1 MKQVLSFLLSL
12 VLMVGIS
19 TTAFAAGNTYN
30 DVSTSHWAYQY
41 IESVTEKGLF
51 GGVGGGKFSPETPFT
66 RAQVTQTLYNA
77 YSQTLTG
84 TLDSNTGVSGL
95 TGREWYKMPLR
106 WALSYNLLDGAYND
120 MGSIYGADPEST
132 CDRKGAALA
141 MYRLAGALGVELPA
155 TNAAID
161 FPDIAHLDAEYQ
173 TAITALQRAGVL
185 AGLPGGIYGPN
196 EPLNRAQ
203 AATILDRYT
212 DIPGLGSIKPAT
224 EIPSIEPSKPLD
236 ANTVYGYINLKAK
249 EYGFYLV
256 EEGNDLTTKKADYLV
271 QHYGIYDEDDHYRTS
286 FYDGWITDRGWTD
299 YCVFFHEESKDGL
312 PVLIFFYN
320 PSKGPNDDL
329 WYVSAYI
336 LSNGAFMGSS
346 GILDS
351 SERID
356 RRFESIKKWA

>member
-19 TTAFAAGNTYN
+19 TSAFAAGNTYN
-30 DVSTSHWAYQY
+30 DVPTSHWAYQY

-84 TLDSNTGVSGL
+84 TLDSNTAVNGL
-95 TGREWYKMPLR
+95 TGREWYKTPLR

-120 MGSIYGADPEST
+120 MGSIYGADPEAT

-141 MYRLAGALGVELPA
+141 MYRLAGALGVELPT

-161 FPDIAHLDAEYQ
+161 FPDIASLDAEYQ

-203 AATILDRYT
+203 AATILDRFT
-212 DIPGLGSIKPAT
+212 DIPGLESTVKTTPDQDTTNLFANAPTFSGPEVWWNKDVYQ
-224 EIPSIEPSKPLD
+224 EFVD
-236 ANTVYGYINLKAK
+236 YANTKENLVTHVEIYNDKVVIYLATDWPYTYCYKYTFTNDSCTSTTYHWRPLTDEYYVTFEDVKVDGYESLMVEVDRSQNFY
-249 EYGFYLV
+249 EYFSV
-256 EEGNDLTTKKADYLV
+256 
-271 QHYGIYDEDDHYRTS
+271 RS
-286 FYDGWITDRGWTD
+286 PWTEA
-299 YCVFFHEESKDGL
+299 V
-312 PVLIFFYN
+312 
-320 PSKGPNDDL
+320 PSTARPWD
-329 WYVSAYI
+329 
-336 LSNGAFMGSS
+336 
-346 GILDS
+346 
-351 SERID
+351 
-356 RRFESIKKWA
+356 

>member
-19 TTAFAAGNTYN
+19 TSAFAAGNTYH
-30 DVSTSHWAYQY
+30 DVPASHWAYQY

-84 TLDSNTGVSGL
+84 TLDSNTGVNGL
-95 TGREWYKMPLR
+95 TGREWYKTPLR

-120 MGSIYGADPEST
+120 MGSIYGADPEAT

-141 MYRLAGALGVELPA
+141 MYRLAGALGVELPS

-161 FPDIAHLDAEYQ
+161 FPDIAALDAEYQ

-203 AATILDRYT
+203 AATILDRFT
-212 DIPGLGSIKPAT
+212 DIPGLESTVKTTPDQDTTNLFANAPTFSGPKVWWNKDVYQEFVDYANTKENLVTHVEIYSDKVVIYLAT
-224 EIPSIEPSKPLD
+224 DWPYTYCDKYTFTNDSCTTTTYHWKPLTD
-236 ANTVYGYINLKAK
+236 EYYITFEDVKVDGYESLKVDVDRTQNFY
-249 EYGFYLV
+249 EYFSV
-256 EEGNDLTTKKADYLV
+256 
-271 QHYGIYDEDDHYRTS
+271 RS
-286 FYDGWITDRGWTD
+286 PWTEA
-299 YCVFFHEESKDGL
+299 V
-312 PVLIFFYN
+312 
-320 PSKGPNDDL
+320 PSTARPWD
-329 WYVSAYI
+329 
-336 LSNGAFMGSS
+336 
-346 GILDS
+346 
-351 SERID
+351 
-356 RRFESIKKWA
+356 

>member
-1 MKQVLSFLLSL
+1 MKRVLSFLLSL
-12 VLMVGIS
+12 VLIVGVS

-30 DVSTSHWAYQY
+30 DVPTSHWAYQY

-51 GGVGGGKFSPETPFT
+51 GGVGGGSFSPETPFT

-77 YSQTLTG
+77 YSQALTG

-95 TGREWYKMPLR
+95 TGREWYKTPLR

-120 MGSIYGADPEST
+120 MGSIYGANPETT

-141 MYRLAGALGVELPA
+141 MYRLAGALGVELPS

-161 FPDIAHLDAEYQ
+161 FPDIAALDAEYQ

-203 AATILDRYT
+203 AA
-212 DIPGLGSIKPAT
+212 DIPGLESIKSAT
-224 EIPSIEPSKPLD
+224 EIPSIEPSQPLD

-271 QHYGIYDEDDHYRTS
+271 QHYGIYDEGDHYRTS

-320 PSKGPNDDL
+320 PSKDPNDDL

-336 LSNGAFMGSS
+336 LSNGVFMGSS

>member
-19 TTAFAAGNTYN
+19 TSAFAAGNTYN
-30 DVSTSHWAYQY
+30 DVPASHWAYQY

-84 TLDSNTGVSGL
+84 TLDGNTAVNGL
-95 TGREWYKMPLR
+95 TGREWYKTPLR

-120 MGSIYGADPEST
+120 MGSIYGADPEAT

-141 MYRLAGALGVELPA
+141 MYRLAGALGVELPT

-161 FPDIAHLDAEYQ
+161 FPDIASLDAEYQ
-173 TAITALQRAGVL
+173 TAIAALQRAGVL
-185 AGLPGGIYGPN
+185 AGLPVGIYGPN

-203 AATILDRYT
+203 AATILDRFT
-212 DIPGLGSIKPAT
+212 GIPGLESTKPDA
-224 EIPSIEPSKPLD
+224 EIPSIEPSQPLD
-236 ANTVYGYINLKAK
+236 TNTVYGYINLKAK

-256 EEGNDLTTKKADYLV
+256 EEGNDLTTKKADCLV
-271 QHYGIYDEDDHYRTS
+271 QHYGICDEGDHYRAS

-320 PSKGPNDDL
+320 PSKDPNDDL
-329 WYVSAYI
+329 WYASAYI
-336 LSNGAFMGSS
+336 LSNGVFMGSE

-356 RRFESIKKWA
+356 RRFESIKKWV

>member
-1 MKQVLSFLLSL
+1 MKRVLSFLLSL
-12 VLMVGIS
+12 VLIVGVS

-30 DVSTSHWAYQY
+30 DVPTSHWAYQY

-51 GGVGGGKFSPETPFT
+51 GGVGGGSFSPETPFT

-84 TLDSNTGVSGL
+84 TLDGNTAVNGL
-95 TGREWYKMPLR
+95 TGREWYKTPLR

-120 MGSIYGADPEST
+120 MGSIYGADPEAT

-161 FPDIAHLDAEYQ
+161 FPDIAALDAEYQ

-203 AATILDRYT
+203 AATILDRFT
-212 DIPGLGSIKPAT
+212 DIPGLESTVKTTPDQDTTNLFANAPTFSGPKVWWNKDVYQEFVDYANTKENLVTHVEIYNDKVVIYLAT
-224 EIPSIEPSKPLD
+224 DWPYTYCSKYTFTNDSCTTTKYHWKPLTD
-236 ANTVYGYINLKAK
+236 EYYITFEDVKVDGYESLMVEVDRSQNFY
-249 EYGFYLV
+249 EYFSV
-256 EEGNDLTTKKADYLV
+256 
-271 QHYGIYDEDDHYRTS
+271 RS
-286 FYDGWITDRGWTD
+286 PWTEA
-299 YCVFFHEESKDGL
+299 V
-312 PVLIFFYN
+312 
-320 PSKGPNDDL
+320 PSTARPWD
-329 WYVSAYI
+329 
-336 LSNGAFMGSS
+336 
-346 GILDS
+346 
-351 SERID
+351 
-356 RRFESIKKWA
+356 

>member
-1 MKQVLSFLLSL
+1 MKRVLSFLFSL
-12 VLMVGIS
+12 VLIVGVS

-30 DVSTSHWAYQY
+30 DVPTSHWVYQY

-77 YSQTLTG
+77 YSQILTG
-84 TLDSNTGVSGL
+84 TLDSNTAVNGL
-95 TGREWYKMPLR
+95 TGREWCKTPLR
-106 WALSYNLLDGAYND
+106 WVLSYYLLDGAYND
-120 MGSIYGADPEST
+120 MGSIYGANPETT

-161 FPDIAHLDAEYQ
+161 FPDIAALDAEYQ

-185 AGLPGGIYGPN
+185 AGLPGGIYDPN

-203 AATILDRYT
+203 AATILDRFT
-212 DIPGLGSIKPAT
+212 GIPGLESTKPAA
-224 EIPSIEPSKPLD
+224 EIPSIEPSQPLD

-336 LSNGAFMGSS
+336 LSNGVFIGSS

-351 SERID
+351 SEPID
-356 RRFESIKKWA
+356 RCFESIKKWA

>member
-19 TTAFAAGNTYN
+19 TSAFAAGNTYN
-30 DVSTSHWAYQY
+30 DVPTSHWAYQY

-51 GGVGGGKFSPETPFT
+51 GGVGGGSFSPETPFT

-120 MGSIYGADPEST
+120 MGSIYGANPETT

-141 MYRLAGALGVELPA
+141 MYRLAGALGVELPT

-161 FPDIAHLDAEYQ
+161 FPDIAALDAEYQ

-203 AATILDRYT
+203 AATILDRFT
-212 DIPGLGSIKPAT
+212 DIPGLESTAKTTPDQDTTNLFANAPTFSGPKVWWNKDVYQEFVDYANTKENLVTHVEIYSDKVVIYLAT
-224 EIPSIEPSKPLD
+224 DWPYTYCNKYTFTNDSCTATTYHWKPLTDEYYITFED
-236 ANTVYGYINLKAK
+236 AKVDDGYESLKVEVDRSQNFY
-249 EYGFYLV
+249 EYFSV
-256 EEGNDLTTKKADYLV
+256 
-271 QHYGIYDEDDHYRTS
+271 RS
-286 FYDGWITDRGWTD
+286 PWTEA
-299 YCVFFHEESKDGL
+299 V
-312 PVLIFFYN
+312 
-320 PSKGPNDDL
+320 PSTARPWD
-329 WYVSAYI
+329 
-336 LSNGAFMGSS
+336 
-346 GILDS
+346 
-351 SERID
+351 
-356 RRFESIKKWA
+356 

>member
-19 TTAFAAGNTYN
+19 TSAFAAGNTYH
-30 DVSTSHWAYQY
+30 DVPTSHWAYQY

-66 RAQVTQTLYNA
+66 RAQVPQTLYNA

-95 TGREWYKMPLR
+95 TGREWYKTPLR

-120 MGSIYGADPEST
+120 MGSIYGADPEAT

-161 FPDIAHLDAEYQ
+161 FPDIAALDAEYQ

-203 AATILDRYT
+203 AATILDRFT
-212 DIPGLGSIKPAT
+212 DIPGLESTVKTTPNQNTTNLFANAPTFSGPKVWWNKDVYQEFVDYANTKENLVTHVEIYSDKVVIYLAT
-224 EIPSIEPSKPLD
+224 DWPYTYCDKYTFTNDSCTFTTYHWKPLTD
-236 ANTVYGYINLKAK
+236 EYYITFEDVKVDGYESLMVEVDRSQNFY
-249 EYGFYLV
+249 EYFSV
-256 EEGNDLTTKKADYLV
+256 
-271 QHYGIYDEDDHYRTS
+271 RS
-286 FYDGWITDRGWTD
+286 PWTEA
-299 YCVFFHEESKDGL
+299 V
-312 PVLIFFYN
+312 
-320 PSKGPNDDL
+320 PSTARPWD
-329 WYVSAYI
+329 
-336 LSNGAFMGSS
+336 
-346 GILDS
+346 
-351 SERID
+351 
-356 RRFESIKKWA
+356 

>member
-1 MKQVLSFLLSL
+1 MKRVLSFLLSL
-12 VLMVGIS
+12 VLIVGVS

-30 DVSTSHWAYQY
+30 DVPASHWAYQY

-51 GGVGGGKFSPETPFT
+51 GGVGGGSFSPETPFT

-120 MGSIYGADPEST
+120 MGSIYGANPETT

-161 FPDIAHLDAEYQ
+161 FPDIAALDAEYQ

-203 AATILDRYT
+203 AATILDRFT
-212 DIPGLGSIKPAT
+212 DIPGLESTVKTTPDQNTANLFANAPTFSGSEVWWNKDVYQEFVDYANTKENLVTHVEIYSDKVVIYLAT
-224 EIPSIEPSKPLD
+224 DWPYTYCDKYTFTNDSCTFTTYHWKPLTD
-236 ANTVYGYINLKAK
+236 EYYITFEDVKVDGYESLMVDVDRTQNFY
-249 EYGFYLV
+249 EYFSV
-256 EEGNDLTTKKADYLV
+256 
-271 QHYGIYDEDDHYRTS
+271 RS
-286 FYDGWITDRGWTD
+286 PWTEA
-299 YCVFFHEESKDGL
+299 V
-312 PVLIFFYN
+312 
-320 PSKGPNDDL
+320 PSTARPWD
-329 WYVSAYI
+329 
-336 LSNGAFMGSS
+336 
-346 GILDS
+346 
-351 SERID
+351 
-356 RRFESIKKWA
+356 

>member
-1 MKQVLSFLLSL
+1 MKRVLSFLLSL
-12 VLMVGIS
+12 VFMVGIS

-95 TGREWYKMPLR
+95 TGREWYKTPLR

-120 MGSIYGADPEST
+120 MGSIYGADPEAT

-161 FPDIAHLDAEYQ
+161 FPDIAALDAEYQ

-203 AATILDRYT
+203 AATILDRFT
-212 DIPGLGSIKPAT
+212 DIPGLESTVKTTPDQDTANLFANAPTFSGPKVWWNKDVYQEFVDYANTKENLVTHVEIYSDKVVIYLAT
-224 EIPSIEPSKPLD
+224 DWPYTYCNKYTFTNDSCTVTTYHWKPLTD
-236 ANTVYGYINLKAK
+236 EYYITF
-249 EYGFYLV
+249 EDV
-256 EEGNDLTTKKADYLV
+256 KADGYESLMV
-271 QHYGIYDEDDHYRTS
+271 EVDRSQN
-286 FYDGWITDRGWTD
+286 FYEYFSVRSPWTEA
-299 YCVFFHEESKDGL
+299 V
-312 PVLIFFYN
+312 
-320 PSKGPNDDL
+320 PSTARPWD
-329 WYVSAYI
+329 
-336 LSNGAFMGSS
+336 
-346 GILDS
+346 
-351 SERID
+351 
-356 RRFESIKKWA
+356 

>member
-19 TTAFAAGNTYN
+19 TSAFAAGNTYN
-30 DVSTSHWAYQY
+30 DVPTSHWAYQY

-77 YSQTLTG
+77 YSQALTG

-95 TGREWYKMPLR
+95 TGREWYKTPLR

-120 MGSIYGADPEST
+120 MGSIYGANPETT

-141 MYRLAGALGVELPA
+141 MYRLAGALGVELPT

-161 FPDIAHLDAEYQ
+161 FPDIAALDAEYQ

-203 AATILDRYT
+203 AATILDRFT
-212 DIPGLGSIKPAT
+212 DIPGLESTAKTTPDQDTTNLFANAPTFSGPKVWWNKDVYQEFVDYANTKENLVTHVEIYSDKVVIYLAT
-224 EIPSIEPSKPLD
+224 DWPYTYCNKYTFTNDSCTATTYHWKPLTDEYYITFED
-236 ANTVYGYINLKAK
+236 AKVDDGYESLKVEVDRSQNFY
-249 EYGFYLV
+249 EYFSV
-256 EEGNDLTTKKADYLV
+256 
-271 QHYGIYDEDDHYRTS
+271 RS
-286 FYDGWITDRGWTD
+286 PWTEA
-299 YCVFFHEESKDGL
+299 V
-312 PVLIFFYN
+312 
-320 PSKGPNDDL
+320 PSTARPWD
-329 WYVSAYI
+329 
-336 LSNGAFMGSS
+336 
-346 GILDS
+346 
-351 SERID
+351 
-356 RRFESIKKWA
+356 